1 MCRAV
6 YPAYAQSHSGFTE
19 SLFAP
24 VYTLST
30 LLARRE
36 RCAAKRR
43 ESALPQ
49 DAEKGSHI
57 MNLVVWLPLL
67 FALGLGS
74 LVLCVLF
81 VDACERI

>member
-1 MCRAV
+1 
-6 YPAYAQSHSGFTE
+6 
-19 SLFAP
+19 
-24 VYTLST
+24 
-30 LLARRE
+30 
-36 RCAAKRR
+36 
-43 ESALPQ
+43 
-49 DAEKGSHI
+49 